1 MKMCLYLDSD
11 VISSMARLPG
21 LLSSIPLRQQLVR
34 RLIHAIDFEKRGSL
48 CSMCFMIT
56 DIDTEITLEIFDNFH
71 RTVVGIVFDFGDD
84 IFGNELAGC
93 LLIVRVIEE

>member
-1 MKMCLYLDSD
+1 
-11 VISSMARLPG
+11 
-21 LLSSIPLRQQLVR
+21 
-34 RLIHAIDFEKRGSL
+34 
-48 CSMCFMIT
+48 MCFMIT